1 MIDVKAIRKERG
13 ITGAAL
19 GEKAGLS
26 VSGLSMIET
35 GHRRPSVDLA
45 KRLGAA
51 LGVDWTLFFEDG
63 DTDNDNPPTA
73 AGT

>member
-1 MIDVKAIRKERG
+1 MNLKQIRKERG
-13 ITGAAL
+13 MTGAAL

-63 DTDNDNPPTA
+63 DADNENPPTA